1 VVYLSPSDE
10 RAADRPVV
18 RVVAGPN
25 GETSGVGALI
35 DLSDRDAR
43 GGFQRSVRRAVDPA
57 AFGVEVQRALFG

>member
-1 VVYLSPSDE
+1 M
-10 RAADRPVV
+10 V

-35 DLSDRDAR
+35 DLTDRDAR
-43 GGFQRSVRRAVDPA
+43 GGYQRSVRRAVDPA